1 MIYLL
6 YFDKLVYLCSGIIH
20 QKNLCIMKKTSNKVL
35 KTVCIFAIICVIVWV
50 AVFARYA
57 YFVFTEGSGSGVINW
72 SAPQIELRVALFIFR
87 CLLALVIA
95 GLLIAFVKNTLN
107 YLKRGAIFNRKNVKL
122 LWTLA
127 IVFPIYSLLGDNMVY
142 VVSGVDISDWR
153 ILLSA
158 NTLVGG
164 IVVALVAI
172 LYKLAYDAAEEQKL
186 TI

>member
-1 MIYLL
+1 MQRNSTQYYL
-6 YFDKLVYLCSGIIH
+6 F
-20 QKNLCIMKKTSNKVL
+20 IMEKTSNKVL
-35 KTVCIFAIICVIVWV
+35 KAVCIIAIICVIVLKV
-50 AVFARYA
+50 VLARYA
-57 YFVFTEGSGSGVINW
+57 YFVFTDGSGSGVINW

-95 GLLIAFVKNTLN
+95 GLLVAFMKNTLN
-107 YLKRGAIFNRKNVKL
+107 HLKRGAIFNRKNVKL

-142 VVSGVDISDWR
+142 VFSGVDIYDWR
-153 ILLSA
+153 ILLSV

-164 IVVALVAI
+164 AVAALVAL
-172 LYKLAYDAAEEQKL
+172 LYKLGYDAAEEQKL